1 MPPRLD
7 VSTAGPLGAELAALA
22 EALQRVTVRVQV
34 GGAGEGSGIVW
45 RPDGLIVTNAHVA
58 RGAAA
63 RVSLPGGDRVEGRV
77 VARDPSADL
86 AALLIPVGGL
96 IPATPGDTSTL
107 RPGEIVVALGH
118 PLGVAN
124 ALSLGVVHEV
134 ERGREGVP
142 RWIAADLRLAPGNS
156 GGPLAGVDG
165 RVLGLNTMV
174 YGGLGYALSVST
186 IARFLRRAGLGPPG
200 ERAA

>member
-1 MPPRLD
+1 M
-7 VSTAGPLGAELAALA
+7 AGPLGAELAALA
-22 EALQRVTVRVQV
+22 EALRRVTVRLQV
-34 GGAGEGSGIVW
+34 GGAGEGSGVIW

-63 RVSLPGGDRVEGRV
+63 GVRLPTGDHVEGRV

-86 AALLIPVGGL
+86 AALLLPVDGL
-96 IPATPGDTSTL
+96 TAATPGEPGAL

-118 PLGVAN
+118 PLGVTN
-124 ALSLGVVHEV
+124 AVSLGVVHELV
-134 ERGREGVP
+134 RGRGRAP
-142 RWIAADLRLAPGNS
+142 RWIAADLRLSPGNS

-165 RVLGLNTMV
+165 RVVGLNTMV
-174 YGGLGYALSVST
+174 CGGLGYALPVSA

-200 ERAA
+200 EQAA